1 MTDDLENRALKVFRS
16 VKAITNGHFVLTS
29 SLHAKTYINKDAVY
43 MHPQRIS
50 WLCRLIAKEFY
61 KDEIEVVVA
70 PAVGGVILSQWVAY
84 HLFKLTRRDVLAVY
98 AEKENSGFV
107 IKRGYEKAIFG
118 KRVLIVEDILTT
130 GGSVKKVVDLA
141 RANGGIVV
149 GVAAL
154 CNRGGVTTDD
164 ISSPP
169 KFFTLI
175 DIEIKTWTEE
185 KCPLC
190 KEFVPINS
198 DIGKGREYLAE
209 KAREELSLQDR

>member
-1 MTDDLENRALKVFRS
+1 MDNDLEKRVLKVFKS
-16 VKAITNGHFVLTS
+16 VKAIISGHFVLTS
-29 SLHAKTYINKDAVY
+29 SLHARTYINKDAVY

-61 KDEIEVVVA
+61 KDEVEVVIA

-84 HLFKLTRRDVLAVY
+84 HLFKLTRKDVLAVY
-98 AEKENSGFV
+98 AEKDGKGFV
-107 IKRGYEKAIFG
+107 IKRGYDKAIFG

-130 GGSVKKVVDLA
+130 GGSVKKVVDLV
-141 RANGGIVV
+141 RANNGIVV

-154 CNRGGVTTDD
+154 CNRGRVTADD

-175 DIEIKTWTEE
+175 DIEIETWTEE

-190 KEFVPINS
+190 GESVPINPNL
-198 DIGKGREYLAE
+198 GKGREYLA
-209 KAREELSLQDR
+209 KKELRDSSPQDS